1 MRLLMSKQ
9 PAVTASND
17 LMNDINM
24 TPFIDVILVLLIIFM
39 ITLPVLNR
47 AAKIELP
54 KTALQQQEH
63 PQQNMNITINPA
75 GQIYWNSVAIDD
87 ATLGQNLQHT
97 QQTSPDTTI
106 HIAADTH
113 VPYGRVA
120 FVMSEAQKNGL
131 TRLDFVM
138 QPETAT
144 HG

>member
-1 MRLLMSKQ
+1 MRHSLTTLSTT
-9 PAVTASND
+9 PSGGF
-17 LMNDINM
+17 MNDINM

-63 PQQNMNITINPA
+63 PQQNMNITIDAN
-75 GQIYWNSVAIDD
+75 GQIYWNSQAVDD
-87 ATLGQNLQHT
+87 AQLSQNLQHT
-97 QQTSPDTTI
+97 MATSADTTI

-120 FVMSEAQKNGL
+120 LVMSEAQKNGL
-131 TRLDFVM
+131 NRLDFVM

>member
-1 MRLLMSKQ
+1 MHLFTCKSAIN
-9 PAVTASND
+9 PSSS

-63 PQQNMNITINPA
+63 RQPDMNITINAA
-75 GQIYWNSVAIDD
+75 GQIYWNSEAIDD
-87 ATLGQNLQHT
+87 VQLDQNLRHT
-97 QQTSPDTTI
+97 MQTAPDTTV

-113 VPYGRVA
+113 VAYGRVA
-120 FVMSEAQKNGL
+120 LVMSEAQRSGL
-131 TRLDFVM
+131 TQLDFVM